1 MFTYEKPLRLVDQLL
16 LNVTESCLVLEQNRN
31 TRNARPRNAKSYDK
45 HVDHGASTVA
55 DSL

>member
-1 MFTYEKPLRLVDQLL
+1 LVDQLL

-45 HVDHGASTVA
+45 HVDHGASTVD